1 MLVPSESLWKIFLLL
16 KFKSFEKKVML
27 IIGIAGGS
35 GSGKTTVVNKIVDA
49 LPKNAVAVIPQD
61 AYYYDNGHLTQE
73 EKLQINFDHPNSI
86 EWNLLNNHLD
96 KLKKGGTISMP
107 IYNYVTCARA
117 EETISVE
124 PKKVIIVEG
133 ILILNNPELRK
144 RLNIKLFVSTEN
156 DDRLIRI
163 IRRDIIERGRSY
175 KDVLEH
181 YETYVKPMHQQFIE
195 PSKRHAD
202 VIIPEGGKNQVA
214 IDMVVSRIKMNLHI

>member
-1 MLVPSESLWKIFLLL
+1 
-16 KFKSFEKKVML
+16 ML

-35 GSGKTTVVNKIVDA
+35 GSGKTTVVKKIIAA
-49 LPKNAVAVIPQD
+49 LPEDTVAVIPQD
-61 AYYYDNGHLTQE
+61 AFYYDNGHLSQE
-73 EKLQINFDHPNSI
+73 EKLKINFDHPNSI
-86 EWNLLNNHLD
+86 EWNLLNSSLD
-96 KLKKGGTISMP
+96 KLKAGENIKMP

-117 EETISVE
+117 KETILVK
-124 PKKVIIVEG
+124 PRQVIIVEG
-133 ILILNNPELRK
+133 ILILNNPELRR
-144 RLNIKLFVSTEN
+144 RLNVKLFVSTEN

-175 KDVLEH
+175 NDVLKH

-214 IDMVVSRIKMNLHI
+214 IDMVVSRINMNLDI

>member
-1 MLVPSESLWKIFLLL
+1 
-16 KFKSFEKKVML
+16 ML

-35 GSGKTTVVNKIVDA
+35 GSGKTTVVNKIVEA
-49 LPKNAVAVIPQD
+49 LPKNSVAVIPQD
-61 AYYYDNGHLTQE
+61 AYYYDNGHLSQE

-96 KLKKGGTISMP
+96 KLRKGESISMP

-163 IRRDIIERGRSY
+163 IRRDSIERGRSY
-175 KDVLEH
+175 NDVLEH

-214 IDMVVSRIKMNLHI
+214 IDIVVSRIKMNLNI